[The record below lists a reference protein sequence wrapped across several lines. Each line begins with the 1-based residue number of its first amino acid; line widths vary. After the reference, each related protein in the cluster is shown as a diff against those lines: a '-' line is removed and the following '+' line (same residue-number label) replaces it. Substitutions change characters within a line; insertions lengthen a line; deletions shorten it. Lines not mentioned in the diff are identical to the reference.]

1 MPEVSARRTAVIVG
15 PGNQADSGSENVG
28 SLNSI
33 TTDIPQVSL
42 AGAVD
47 AILEVGR
54 QRRVL
59 LDQLRSALESGK
71 DAEALQLAR
80 LLCGFEK

>member
-1 MPEVSARRTAVIVG
+1 MPEVSARRTAVIG
-15 PGNQADSGSENVG
+15 SPCNLAESGSENVE
-28 SLNSI
+28 SVISK
-33 TTDIPQVSL
+33 TAEIPQISL
-42 AGAVD
+42 AGVVD
-47 AILEVGR
+47 TILEVGC

-59 LDQLRSALESGK
+59 LDQLRSALESGR